1 MIEVCEIT
9 VQAGKKR
16 LLDNISFELNP
27 GEVVALIGSNGA
39 GKSTLLRAIA
49 GEQTVEQGAIF
60 INGNPLSGYN
70 SAQLSRTRAVFS
82 QSVQVAFPLS
92 VLEIVLMGR
101 YAYKHQERA
110 VAAADIAHW
119 ALEQVGMQNFYT
131 RNITTL
137 SGGEQQ
143 RIHLARALVQL
154 IEDPMPETPKYL
166 LLDEPVANLD
176 IAQQHQVLALISQLA
191 ALPSLGVL
199 IVLHDMNL
207 AGQYADRVIMMKN
220 GQLVYTG
227 TPAQI
232 FTEERIRQVFEVSA
246 IVGKHPIYDCPQVVA
261 Y

>member
-1 MIEVCEIT
+1 MIEVCEIA
-9 VQAGKKR
+9 VKAGKKM
-16 LLDNISFELNP
+16 LLHNVSFELNP

-49 GEQTVEQGAIF
+49 GEQPVEQGAVF
-60 INGNPLSGYN
+60 INGKPLSGYN

-110 VAAADIAHW
+110 ASAVDIAHW
-119 ALEQVGMQNFYT
+119 ALEQVGMHNFYA
-131 RNITTL
+131 RIINTL

-143 RIHLARALVQL
+143 RVHLARALAQL
-154 IEDPMPETPKYL
+154 IEDPMPKTPKYL

-176 IAQQHQVLALISQLA
+176 IAQQHQVLALVSQLA
-191 ALPSLGVL
+191 ASPSLGVL

-207 AGQYADRVIMMKN
+207 AGQYADRIMMMKN
-220 GQLVYTG
+220 GRLVYSG
-227 TPAQI
+227 APAQI
-232 FTEERIRQVFEVSA
+232 FTEERIREVFEVSA
-246 IVGKHPIYDCPQVVA
+246 IVAKHPIYDCPQVVA

>member
-16 LLDNISFELNP
+16 LLDNISFELNA

-49 GEQTVEQGAIF
+49 GEQPLEQGAIF
-60 INGNPLSGYN
+60 INEKPLVSYN
-70 SAQLSRTRAVFS
+70 SAQLSRIRAVFS

-110 VAAADIAHW
+110 ASAAAVAHW

-143 RIHLARALVQL
+143 RVHLARALAQL
-154 IEDPMPETPKYL
+154 VEDPMPETPKYL

-176 IAQQHQVLALISQLA
+176 IAQQHQVLALLSQLA
-191 ALPSLGVL
+191 ASPSLSVL

-207 AGQYADRVIMMKN
+207 AGQYADRVMMMKN
-220 GQLVYTG
+220 GQLAYRG
-227 TPAQI
+227 TPAQV
-232 FTEERIRQVFEVSA
+232 FTEEHIREVFEVGA